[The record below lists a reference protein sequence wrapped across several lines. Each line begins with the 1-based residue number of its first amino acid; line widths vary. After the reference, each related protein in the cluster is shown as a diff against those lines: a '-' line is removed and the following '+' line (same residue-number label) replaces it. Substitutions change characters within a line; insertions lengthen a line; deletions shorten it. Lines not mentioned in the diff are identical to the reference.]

1 MRMSIA
7 QAAQAA
13 CLLEVSA
20 PKPGNVSRQCD
31 FTDLRYEDFLLSALA
46 IGPAMESAGRQSLG
60 QTILTAIQ
68 DTRRMVQTNTNLG
81 IVLLLAP
88 LARELARLPDSSGRN
103 SAEPVNLDKLRKS
116 LARSLSELTVEDAQK
131 AFAAIRLAQAGWM
144 GRVSQGD
151 VFEEPTISLFQAMA
165 LAQERDS
172 IAREYTSGFEV
183 TFETGYKA
191 LKYAYPLT
199 GDFSLAIVQAY
210 LTILAHVPDT
220 LIGRKRGM
228 EKAAE
233 VSSWAAETLRLGG
246 VLTTEGRESL
256 ARLDVALR
264 DERHTL
270 NPGATADLTAAALFL
285 FLYCQPEP

>member
-1 MRMSIA
+1 MSVA

-20 PKPGNVSRQCD
+20 PKPGNVNCQSD
-31 FTDLRYEDFLLSALA
+31 FTDLRYEEFLLSAVA

-68 DTRRMVQTNTNLG
+68 DTHRIVQTNTNLG
-81 IVLLLAP
+81 IVLLFTP
-88 LARELARLPDSSGRN
+88 LARELSRLPNSSGWN
-103 SAEPVNLDKLRKS
+103 SAEPVNLDRLRKS
-116 LARSLSELTVEDAQK
+116 LADGLAELTVEDAQK
-131 AFAAIRLAQAGWM
+131 TFAAIRLAQAGGM
-144 GRVSQGD
+144 GRVSQAD
-151 VFEEPTISLFQAMA
+151 VSEEPTITLFQAMV

-172 IAREYTSGFEV
+172 IAREYTTGFEI
-183 TFETGYKA
+183 TFHTGYPAIKR
-191 LKYAYPLT
+191 AYPLT
-199 GDFSLAIVQAY
+199 GDFSAAIVQAY

-220 LIGRKRGM
+220 LIARKRGM

-233 VSSWAAETLRLGG
+233 VSAWAAETLRLGG
-246 VLTTEGRESL
+246 VLTIAGRESV

-270 NPGATADLTAAALFL
+270 NPGTTADLTAAALFL
-285 FLYCQPEP
+285 FLCCQPDT